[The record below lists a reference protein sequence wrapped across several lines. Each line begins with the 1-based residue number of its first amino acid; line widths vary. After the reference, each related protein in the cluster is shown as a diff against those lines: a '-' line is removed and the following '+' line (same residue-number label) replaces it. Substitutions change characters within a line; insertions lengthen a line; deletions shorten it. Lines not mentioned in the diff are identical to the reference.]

1 MLPAVR
7 VSGAPLEGGVL
18 AAVCAHLAGAYP
30 EEGCGVILEGG
41 EGARVLA
48 LRNAYAGDRRC
59 GFAFEPGQWL
69 QACLAADA
77 VGERVS
83 WVFHSHVDG
92 PAALSAQ
99 DRAAAAPAGQLLLPG
114 AGQLVVSVH
123 AGRATEVRAY
133 RCKDGEF
140 LEEWR
145 AVVR

>member
-1 MLPAVR
+1 MSA
-7 VSGAPLEGGVL
+7 APLEHGVL
-18 AAVCAHLAGAYP
+18 AAVCAHLADAYP

-41 EGARVLA
+41 QGARVLR

-59 GFAFEPGQWL
+59 GFAFEPTEWL

-77 VGERVS
+77 AGEPVR

-92 PAALSAQ
+92 AATLSAE
-99 DRAAAAPAGQLLLPG
+99 DRAAAAPGGQLLLPG
-114 AGQLVVSVH
+114 VGQLVASVH
-123 AGRATEVRAY
+123 AGRVREVRAY

-145 AVVR
+145 TRMP